1 MEGATFFRYLIL
13 ARNLNSGFPPSPSQ
27 VRNVSSAL
35 HWEDLNNAMMG
46 TENDDQ
52 PNHMVRPGP
61 QGSNDDDK
69 EEEGRKNAM
78 TQKKE
83 SPQPSASLK
92 SDVPDKVDHSSTT
105 SLEKNKRVA
114 PVNIDA
120 ENSASS
126 SLLLPDSKRSR
137 SECLPQEENEE
148 VLDLA
153 ETMGFKPGDRL
164 EVLWQVGE
172 DNSDH
177 DETNDDKNVLTHWWG
192 ATLLEHDGRTEDSVA
207 IRVLDYDPFPE
218 GGYPD
223 RSLEDVVFINKD
235 AIVDFETQGELTF
248 RREGEEQPDIYL
260 GQSQIEEVVNATLMN
275 AFHKNSAAWNKLD
288 RAQQARIADIIAT
301 KKEKLLNLLL
311 NHEGC
316 VVTSADMKSI
326 LARAMTET

>member
-1 MEGATFFRYLIL
+1 
-13 ARNLNSGFPPSPSQ
+13 
-27 VRNVSSAL
+27 
-35 HWEDLNNAMMG
+35 MMG
-46 TENDDQ
+46 TENDDHQ
-52 PNHMVRPGP
+52 PNHMAQPGP
-61 QGSNDDDK
+61 QGSNDDDDK
-69 EEEGRKNAM
+69 EEEGGKNAM
-78 TQKKE
+78 KQNEE
-83 SPQPSASLK
+83 SPQPAASLQN
-92 SDVPDKVDHSSTT
+92 VDRSSNSTS
-105 SLEKNKRVA
+105 SLERHKRVA
-114 PVNIDA
+114 ASVNIDA
-120 ENSASS
+120 EKNSSS
-126 SLLLPDSKRSR
+126 SLPQPDSKRSR

-148 VLDLA
+148 LLDLA
-153 ETMGFKPGDRL
+153 ETMGLKPGDRL

-177 DETNDDKNVLTHWWG
+177 DDTNDDKNVLTHWWG

-235 AIVDFETQGELTF
+235 VIVDFETQGELTF
-248 RREGEEQPDIYL
+248 RREGEEEPDIYL

-316 VVTSADMKSI
+316 VVTSADMKTI